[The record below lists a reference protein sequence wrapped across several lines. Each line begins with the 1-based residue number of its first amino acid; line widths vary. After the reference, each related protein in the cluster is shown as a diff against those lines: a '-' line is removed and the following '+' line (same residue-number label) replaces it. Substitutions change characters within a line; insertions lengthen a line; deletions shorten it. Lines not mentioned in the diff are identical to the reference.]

1 MNESRS
7 MPGDGHHQ
15 PVPRRSISL
24 TVNGVEH
31 LVECEDRQLL
41 VEVIRDGLHLKGT
54 HIGCLNGDCGAC
66 TLLVDGRIVKSCLVL
81 AASVDGAEITTVE
94 GFAPP
99 GELHPIQKAFWEHD
113 GFQCG
118 FCLPGHLFAARD
130 LLVSN
135 PTPSDEEIRQALAG
149 NLCRCTGY
157 QKIVESVREA
167 ARLAPFAEAAI
178 PGDGLEKADHQT

>member
-1 MNESRS
+1 MNEARS
-7 MPGDGHHQ
+7 MAGGVPQQ

-31 LVECEDRQLL
+31 VAECEDRQLL
-41 VEVIRDGLHLKGT
+41 VEFIRDGLHLKGT
-54 HIGCLNGDCGAC
+54 HIGCLNGACGSC
-66 TLLVDGRIVKSCLVL
+66 TLAVDGQIVKSCLML

-94 GFAPP
+94 GFADS
-99 GELHPIQKAFWEHD
+99 GELHPIQEAFWEHD

-130 LLVSN
+130 LLASN
-135 PTPSDEEIRQALAG
+135 LTPSNEEIRQALAG

-157 QKIVESVREA
+157 QKIVESVRA
-167 ARLAPFAEAAI
+167 ASQVAPTAETDSSR
-178 PGDGLEKADHQT
+178 GGSDEN